1 MLPPTMRAPLPPE
14 CVATPSGWG
23 LGLLAA
29 LALSA
34 GPAHA
39 QPGQASASLVQDT
52 FSLAEPFDPTAPAD
66 VASVAAETQAA
77 LMLTSALAL
86 TETTASING
95 TPPLG
100 ELWQLCDGEAF
111 AEQPTAAFCGGTLI
125 ASDLVLTAEHCV
137 PDKRSCHALSV
148 VFDYRYTSAGV
159 LASIERDDVYACSK
173 ILVSNGT
180 ADYAIIQLDRAVV
193 GRTPATPRFTD
204 PNTCYGVSLSDR
216 VWAAGFPSGVPL
228 KLDLGDLDDGGVPE
242 GVGVVDPNVTSRQ
255 FFRAR
260 FDLFAGMD
268 GGGVFRIPSD
278 EDMDAGVVTTQLV
291 GFLSLGRAD
300 YARTSES
307 CYAAVTVSGSTTE
320 LAGHVIQPLVA
331 LCRKTSDYPSLCPA
345 TVGRCFPGN
354 AVTGEDAGMR
364 AFPPPQGCGCR
375 VPGGPA
381 SSPTPMGLLS
391 LGLLGLFA
399 RLRRRAR

>member
-1 MLPPTMRAPLPPE
+1 MRPTSLTGVLLLVGLAPAP
-14 CVATPSGWG
+14 T
-23 LGLLAA
+23 
-29 LALSA
+29 
-34 GPAHA
+34 HA
-39 QPGQASASLVQDT
+39 QPGHATAPLIQDT
-52 FSLAEPFDPTAPAD
+52 FSLAEPFDATAPA
-66 VASVAAETQAA
+66 ALAAAATETQAA
-77 LMLTSALAL
+77 LMLTSALTL
-86 TETTASING
+86 TETTASINS

-111 AEQPTAAFCGGTLI
+111 AEQPTAAFCAGTLI
-125 ASDLVLTAEHCV
+125 AADLLLTAEHCV
-137 PDKRSCHALSV
+137 PDKRSCQALSV

-159 LASIERDDVYACSK
+159 LASVERDDVYACSK

-204 PNTCYGVSLSDR
+204 PNTCYGVALAER

-228 KLDLGDLDDGGVPE
+228 KLDLGDLDDGGAPE
-242 GVGVVDPNVTSRQ
+242 GVEVVDQSVTSRQ
-255 FFRAR
+255 FFRAE

-268 GGGVFRIPSD
+268 GGGVFNSGDPD
-278 EDMDAGVVTTQLV
+278 VDAGVPGPPQLV

-307 CYAAVTVSGSTTE
+307 CYAAVTVSGDTTE

-375 VPGGPA
+375 VPGGPQ
-381 SSPTPMGLLS
+381 SLPTPMGLMS